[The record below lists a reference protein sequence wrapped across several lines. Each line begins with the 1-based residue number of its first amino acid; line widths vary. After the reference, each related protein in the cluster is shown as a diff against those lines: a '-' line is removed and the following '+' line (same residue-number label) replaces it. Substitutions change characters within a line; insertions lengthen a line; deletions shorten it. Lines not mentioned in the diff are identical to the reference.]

1 MLKLASKAVSY
12 LSSKVEFISKC
23 LKINRELN
31 VNLKCRTKNSNCYGK
46 KKKKKKNTGNNM
58 TGIPYEEKLNET
70 YSNTT

>member
-1 MLKLASKAVSY
+1 MLKPASKAVSY

-23 LKINRELN
+23 LKMNRELN
-31 VNLKCRTKNSNCYGK
+31 VNLKCPTKNSNCYG

>member
-12 LSSKVEFISKC
+12 LSCKVEFISKC
-23 LKINRELN
+23 LKMNRELN
-31 VNLKCRTKNSNCYGK
+31 VNMKCRTKNTNCYG
-46 KKKKKKNTGNNM
+46 KKKKKNTGNNM